1 MIWRP
6 AFDKDN
12 IALHKSY
19 HKRSYMDRLVSG
31 EPSDSKRNE
40 MLGAVFDAGRQS
52 YSGSFLVRSDIHG
65 AEGAQNQDGFYKIA
79 PYPED
84 TLSLNLNNLRD
95 LPAISSPLGTPA
107 DQHATNS
114 SLAHTLTATS
124 LETMSGL
131 SDVVVAP
138 LPQFT
143 SPEADLVLVTSDGQE
158 FRVFSRFL
166 IETSGVFRD
175 LLDLPTSPNS
185 SERIMTIS
193 ETARTLNLLLQ
204 YIYPMAHPVLAS
216 LSDIQTVLL
225 AADKYDVSFITDD
238 LRAKLVS
245 PAVLGTSPIKAYA
258 VACRLGMHEEALKAA
273 QETFSLD
280 FAEKDLEGD
289 RDIRLR
295 THDAFAL
302 FRFQKNRVNAVIN
315 VLLATPKP
323 INCEGCSTRHF
334 YGRPAWQASYI
345 ERCAMVLQRT
355 GLVQADRMGL
365 FDLEVVLNAAKF
377 TTCGCEKCITSVTSD
392 SQLVDRWLKTL
403 LNKMK
408 EAEDRVTL

>member
-1 MIWRP
+1 M
-6 AFDKDN
+6 DST
-12 IALHKSY
+12 KSP
-19 HKRSYMDRLVSG
+19 H
-31 EPSDSKRNE
+31 
-40 MLGAVFDAGRQS
+40 
-52 YSGSFLVRSDIHG
+52 I
-65 AEGAQNQDGFYKIA
+65 
-79 PYPED
+79 PED
-84 TLSLNLNNLRD
+84 TLSLNLNSLRD
-95 LPAISSPLGTPA
+95 LPAISSPLETPA

-323 INCEGCSTRHF
+323 INCEGWFNYLLVPLVNMINATRQVAPLDISMAAPHGKRHILNDVQWYCNALAWF
-334 YGRPAWQASYI
+334 KQIVWDFSILKSFSMPPSSRPAGARNASP
-345 ERCAMVLQRT
+345 AL
-355 GLVQADRMGL
+355 
-365 FDLEVVLNAAKF
+365 
-377 TTCGCEKCITSVTSD
+377 
-392 SQLVDRWLKTL
+392 
-403 LNKMK
+403 
-408 EAEDRVTL
+408 RVTRNSWTGG